1 MDATQLTFGAKDV
14 IGIIIGLVGILGFL
28 YGLKRNSDKATE
40 DTAALRKDYEEF
52 KTSTNERFVHGKNS
66 KKANIE
72 QIMGVIDKNK
82 DEVDKKES
90 QIYARITELK
100 QEQQDAHERL
110 WVKLDSVETLQREM
124 SYSLAQLTGYI
135 KAKKE
140 G

>member
-1 MDATQLTFGAKDV
+1 MDANELTFGAKDV
-14 IGIIIGLVGILGFL
+14 IGIVIGLISIIGFL

-40 DTAALRKDYEEF
+40 DTAALRKDYEDF
-52 KTSTNERFVHGKNS
+52 KASTNERFVHGKNS

-72 QIMGVIDKNK
+72 QIMNVIDKNK

-90 QIYARITELK
+90 HIYARINELK
-100 QEQQDAHERL
+100 QEQQDAHEKL
-110 WVKLDSVETLQREM
+110 WMKLDSVEKLQREM
-124 SYSLAQLTGYI
+124 SNSLAQLNGYL